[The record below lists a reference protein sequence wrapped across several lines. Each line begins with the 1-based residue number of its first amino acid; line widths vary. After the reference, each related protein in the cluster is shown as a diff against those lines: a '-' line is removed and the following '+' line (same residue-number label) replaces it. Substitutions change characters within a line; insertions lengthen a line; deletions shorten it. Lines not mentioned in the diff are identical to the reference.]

1 MYKVAIFSSDKIL
14 VKKIS
19 HSIKF
24 LDCNLFK
31 FPALRS
37 NQRAGFL
44 QNFDLIFVQKNQLN
58 LELINPIREISTFHS
73 PAYAV
78 AFFPDDQANLAGPLL
93 DMGYDRCLN
102 ESFDEELLAALV
114 RALLRRRHGSC
125 STVSFYGDLEF
136 NHATKQSFFKNDI
149 LNLPLR
155 EAQILDLLLRKVG
168 QIILTE
174 EFLSQIVPQLN
185 GMNKSIIHVYIHRL
199 RQRISSNVLPIRNI
213 KRNGYF
219 LKKYTQP
226 ISVNEANTVFGYIN

>member
-58 LELINPIREISTFHS
+58 LKLNNPIRDISTEHS

-78 AFFPDDQANLAGPLL
+78 AFFPDDKANLAGPLL

-102 ESFDEELLAALV
+102 ELFDEEHLAALV

-136 NHATKQSFFKNDI
+136 NHATKQSFLKNDM
-149 LNLPLR
+149 LNLPMR

-174 EFLSQIVPQLN
+174 EFLAQIVPQSN
-185 GMNKSIIHVYIHRL
+185 GMNKSTIYTYIHRL
-199 RQRISSNVLPIRNI
+199 RHRISSNILPIRNI

-226 ISVNEANTVFGYIN
+226 VRVNKANTVFDI